1 MKINVNKNLKMK
13 NINAWEHAYTHI
25 LGEYT
30 KNTKA
35 ITLISLVITVIVLLI
50 LAGVTLTLTLG
61 NNGIFKTAEKA
72 GENYT
77 KAQEKELS
85 DLASLDEKLKEI
97 TDGLGVTSNEGT
109 GGSTNTQTGETRGKW
124 DRK

>member
-1 MKINVNKNLKMK
+1 MRKIVKLNEKNLRD
-13 NINAWEHAYTHI
+13 HD
-25 LGEYT
+25 YT
-30 KNTKA
+30 KTCEKYARNIHG

-50 LAGVTLTLTLG
+50 LAAVTLSLTLG

-85 DLASLDEKLKEI
+85 DLASLDERLKEI
-97 TDGLGVTSNEGT
+97 TDGLGVTA
-109 GGSTNTQTGETRGKW
+109 GGSTNTPSTGESAESRRRNIWKW
-124 DRK
+124 